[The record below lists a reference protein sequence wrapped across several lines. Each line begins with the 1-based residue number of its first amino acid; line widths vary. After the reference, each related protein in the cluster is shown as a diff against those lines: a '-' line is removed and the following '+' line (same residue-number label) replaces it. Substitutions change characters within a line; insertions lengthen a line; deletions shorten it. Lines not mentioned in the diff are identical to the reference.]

1 MAVKKAGYE
10 FKIYYGVA
18 GSTASTE
25 ITNSLDVTDDFTTQ
39 KGETTVRG
47 DGSAPPIITQRVVA
61 REKKITFQM
70 LMKSDDTTLAALL
83 AASYA
88 GTPVAIR
95 TKHYSS
101 GVGTDADV
109 VLEHSKGAPL
119 KGMQTIDFSCDMN
132 DDNRAPQFNV

>member
-10 FKIYYGVA
+10 FQILYGVA
-18 GSTASTE
+18 GSTASTP
-25 ITNSLDVTDDFTTQ
+25 ITNSRDVQDDFTTE

-47 DGSAPPIITQRVVA
+47 DGTSPPIKTFRVTG

-70 LMKSDDTTLAALL
+70 LMKTDDTTLTALL

-95 TKHYSS
+95 TKNYSS

-109 VLEHSKGAPL
+109 ILEHAKGAPL
-119 KGMQTIDFSCDMN
+119 NGMQTVDFSCEMN
-132 DDNRAPQFNV
+132 DDLRAPQFNV